1 MSVTQTDA
9 ELVAR
14 SRCGISASGVGVPF
28 KLLRHRSLCWRSIVR
43 RLIRGG
49 RVVKLLRLGNG
60 TRPRRRSLRQMVIM
74 SDNNGLRPKETM
86 TESALNAT
94 NVGGVE
100 PTARCRRLGASGS
113 FSLLSF
119 WPHPPKFRSYREG
132 AYRHASE

>member
-1 MSVTQTDA
+1 
-9 ELVAR
+9 
-14 SRCGISASGVGVPF
+14 
-28 KLLRHRSLCWRSIVR
+28 
-43 RLIRGG
+43 
-49 RVVKLLRLGNG
+49 
-60 TRPRRRSLRQMVIM
+60 MVMM
-74 SDNNGLRPKETM
+74 SDNKGLRPKETM
-86 TESALNAT
+86 TESALNTT